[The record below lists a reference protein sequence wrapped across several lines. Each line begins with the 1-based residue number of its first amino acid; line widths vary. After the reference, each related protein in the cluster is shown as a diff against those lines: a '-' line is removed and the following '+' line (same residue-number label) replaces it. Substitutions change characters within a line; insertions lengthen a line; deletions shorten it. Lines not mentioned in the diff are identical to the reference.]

1 MDYKYIENLIERYF
15 NCETNAQEE
24 QILKDF
30 FLQPDIPA
38 SLKQYQPLFETLAD
52 QSKIE
57 LPADFDAKVMAQIN
71 GTATRRNKAVR
82 MSVFQHM
89 NHVLAPFYKAVAS
102 VALVITVGVTASK
115 YWSNEADPVNYNY
128 SKYHDTYSDP
138 QVAYRQVSD
147 ALKDLSDALKSNEVV
162 ATDTTLNQTHEN

>member
-30 FLQPDIPA
+30 FMQADIPA
-38 SLKQYQPLFETLAD
+38 SLKQYQPLFATLAEE
-52 QSKIE
+52 SKIE

-71 GTATRRNKAVR
+71 GTATGRNKVVR

-102 VALVITVGVTASK
+102 VALIITVGVTASK
-115 YWSNEADPVNYNY
+115 YWNNDADPVNYNY

-147 ALKDLSDALKSNEVV
+147 ALKDLSDVLKSNEVV
-162 ATDTTLNQTHEN
+162 ATDTTINQTHEN